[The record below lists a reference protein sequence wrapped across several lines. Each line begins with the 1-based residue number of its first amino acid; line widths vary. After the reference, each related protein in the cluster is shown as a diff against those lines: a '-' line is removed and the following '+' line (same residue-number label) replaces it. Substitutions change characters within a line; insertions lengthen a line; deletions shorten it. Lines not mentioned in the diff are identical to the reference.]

1 MTRLAMHYVFNSPQW
16 NIFEGINSVG
26 SYKLRVLINP
36 LWSTG
41 DQGGNFHYLVH
52 FQSGNLIGGKKYINW
67 GILFDLTPN
76 LISKS
81 KEKHCKMV

>member
-1 MTRLAMHYVFNSPQW
+1 MSLIHLDEIF
-16 NIFEGINSVG
+16 FEGINSVG

-41 DQGGNFHYLVH
+41 DQGGNFRYLVH

-67 GILFDLTPN
+67 GIFFDLTPN